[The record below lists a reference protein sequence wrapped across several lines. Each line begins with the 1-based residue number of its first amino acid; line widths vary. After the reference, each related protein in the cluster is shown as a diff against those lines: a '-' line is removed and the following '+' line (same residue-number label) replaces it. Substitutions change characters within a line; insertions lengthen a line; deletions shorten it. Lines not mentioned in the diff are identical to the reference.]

1 MAAID
6 PMDVPENSDLDSE
19 MAAQERRPA
28 IGIAPAAEPT
38 TPGFGLPE
46 SRL

>member
-6 PMDVPENSDLDSE
+6 PMNVRKNSDLNAE

-28 IGIAPAAEPT
+28 IGIAPAVELA